1 MDLSQPSDTP
11 LSNNEEGT
19 FHVTHIFH
27 PLYGKALELVTLR
40 HNWGNAQVY
49 YHDDAGGLRQLPIT
63 WTSLSAEDPVV
74 VTGAGRS
81 PFKLADLLEL
91 AHLLEQLQA
100 DIPDP
105 LPYNHQDPDA
115 RGGVK

>member
-1 MDLSQPSDTP
+1 LSQPSDTP
-11 LSNNEEGT
+11 LSNNEGGT

-27 PLYGKALELVTLR
+27 PLFGKALELVTLR
-40 HNWGNAQVY
+40 HNWGNNQVY
-49 YHDDAGGLRQLPIT
+49 YHDDAGRLRQLPLT

-100 DIPDP
+100 DDPDP
-105 LPYNHQDPDA
+105 LPHNHQDPDA
-115 RGGVK
+115 PGGVK

>member
-1 MDLSQPSDTP
+1 LSQPSDTP
-11 LSNNEEGT
+11 SSNSEGRT
-19 FHVTHIFH
+19 FRVTHAFH
-27 PLYGKALELVTLR
+27 PLSGQALELVTSR
-40 HNWGNAQVY
+40 QNWGNAQVY
-49 YHDDAGGLRQLPIT
+49 YHDDAGRLRQLPIT

-100 DIPDP
+100 DDPDP
-105 LPYNHQDPDA
+105 LPQNQQAPDVH
-115 RGGVK
+115 GGVK